1 MKQILLLAL
10 SAFVISGCSQ
20 PTTTAQENTAIDYV
34 GIGTLIVTT
43 VGWLVTSYFQS
54 RILDRQKQAEK
65 EIKSLEFA
73 QRIALSKREQKFEI
87 LPQARFRMLEAY
99 SAVEALSS
107 PVIQYP
113 DLNSWVPAQ
122 LNEWVKD
129 LEFTDFQKEGL
140 LNSTDKNKYYLDT
153 KFLYDARKATIRV
166 DEFHNYLVSN
176 KLLIDDELFLQ
187 FTEMENILNEVLS
200 GATFAHQEKDPSIGN
215 HYAFKLGM
223 DAFPLIAKI
232 EKMIRE
238 RLDQNFPLES

>member
-1 MKQILLLAL
+1 MARYIIFPKPNPWSTETGWERDQK
-10 SAFVISGCSQ
+10 SGICPAYS
-20 PTTTAQENTAIDYV
+20 
-34 GIGTLIVTT
+34 
-43 VGWLVTSYFQS
+43 F
-54 RILDRQKQAEK
+54 
-65 EIKSLEFA
+65 
-73 QRIALSKREQKFEI
+73 EQKRTEI
-87 LPQARFRMLEAY
+87 RDIAAGK

-238 RLDQNFPLES
+238 RLDQNFPLESWWTIGPGFWALALWSVTFPEWNSSPRA